1 MPLGKLLILIGLLLV
16 CAGVF
21 LSLGG
26 KIPPLGRLPGD
37 LHMESKNFSFYFP
50 LTTCILVSLLLS
62 LSSVRLANCIHPKL
76 QIIVNIFTS

>member
-62 LSSVRLANCIHPKL
+62 L
-76 QIIVNIFTS
+76 IIWIFRR